1 MISKI
6 IKQEEELQATLKA
19 IKDLTIEH
27 DIFPLKG
34 MLNQIDKLIIR
45 SELSVLTLIKWNK
58 EE

>member
-1 MISKI
+1 MINKI
-6 IKQEEELQATLKA
+6 IEQEKELQATLNT

-45 SELSVLTLIKWNK
+45 SELSVLTLVKWNK

>member
-6 IKQEEELQATLKA
+6 IEQEKELQATLKT

-45 SELSVLTLIKWNK
+45 SELSVLTLVKWNK